1 MNKIPEEK
9 YTIIKEAFYK
19 NYYQHIAP
27 IINKFEKERSIK
39 LCILIFSNIIS
50 GFLAYISWKYCKNM
64 TVYPDIDLGWLLATI
79 FVIFIPVSVYYVNMK
94 FRNTLKKACMN
105 SLVNVLNIKWQNTNI
120 SDDDIIDSG
129 LFGEYNKRI
138 NDDVFFGN
146 YKDVPFLISET
157 KLLYEIKGNRFYFI
171 WPVFWGLIIELPS
184 NKTIESRTI
193 VASKWDFNILNK
205 NIFIILAPLVIISYI
220 YWGYTS
226 LPPDSR
232 VIMTSI
238 LGTTLLIII
247 ILLTALRIFFPDD
260 YKTKEEKIKNI
271 KLEDPYFRKKFNVFS
286 KDEITSRYLLTTAF
300 MNRMINLQTAFGTKK
315 VKCSF
320 FEDKI
325 MFSITTFKNLFELG
339 NLFTPLKKPD
349 TILKQLLAIHDL
361 IDYFKLDTKTGL

>member
-9 YTIIKEAFYK
+9 YTIIKETFYK

-39 LCILIFSNIIS
+39 LCTLIISNIIS
-50 GFLAYISWKYCKNM
+50 GFLAYVSWKYCKNM

-94 FRNTLKKACMN
+94 FRNALKKASMN

-129 LFGEYNKRI
+129 LFGEYDKRI
-138 NDDVFFGN
+138 NDDVFSGN

-157 KLLYEIKGNRFYFI
+157 KLLSEIKGKRFYFI

-205 NIFIILAPLVIISYI
+205 NIFIILTPLLIISELVSQ
-220 YWGYTS
+220 YTS
-226 LPPDSR
+226 LPPDSQ
-232 VIMTSI
+232 IMMATI
-238 LGTTLLIII
+238 LGPTLLIII
-247 ILLTALRIFFPDD
+247 ILLILRN
-260 YKTKEEKIKNI
+260 YKTKGEKIKNI

-286 KDEITSRYLLTTAF
+286 KDEIASRYLLTSAF
-300 MNRMINLQTAFGTKK
+300 MNRMINMQTVFGTKK

-361 IDYFKLDTKTGL
+361 IDYFKLDTKIGL